1 MNDPP
6 PTFEDKTMDLFHFNE
21 YYNSGQMV
29 RVVAATNNENFINI
43 YFYACGVSQKA
54 VEMQ

>member
-1 MNDPP
+1 MNDTP

-21 YYNSGQMV
+21 DYNSGQMV

-43 YFYACGVSQKA
+43 YFYACGVSRKA